1 MTKTMNEEAMEEEKE
16 ASTPGDRGKEEHDAK
31 RGPIPRKHGG
41 GIHGGKHH
49 HKAGPKHHSIHR
61 RRGGAMMEKEEE
73 AAERKK
79 GGVLPMDGAKEHESH
94 EMKRFHHQARKHGG
108 HIKGEKAKERPD
120 RRARGG
126 ATSDLR
132 PETAAG
138 KMMLP
143 DYLRQQDRPN
153 GGGRGA
159 DSRGTRG
166 RD

>member
-16 ASTPGDRGKEEHDAK
+16 ASTPGDRGKEEHDAPAAK
-31 RGPIPRKHGG
+31 VERKHGG
-41 GIHGGKHH
+41 GVHGAHKHH
-49 HKAGPKHHSIHR
+49 MKGPKHHSVHR
-61 RRGGAMMEKEEE
+61 RRGGAMKEEE

-108 HIKGEKAKERPD
+108 KIDGKESKHRPD

-138 KMMLP
+138 KMALP
-143 DYLRQQDRPN
+143 DYLRQQDMPKSK
-153 GGGRGA
+153 GKGA
-159 DSRGTRG
+159 DSRG